1 MADDLYRHLMDSAQS
16 GTDRIDAGAEAEHIL
31 ARLRPHFADQRAA
44 TIKRMIAHH
53 NSESLTDDNMRS
65 LIATLAALDALEK
78 DLSHRVKLGQKD
90 LHDRGMLTRG

>member
-1 MADDLYRHLMDSAQS
+1 MVTD
-16 GTDRIDAGAEAEHIL
+16 TDRIDAGAEAEHLL

-53 NSESLTDDNMRS
+53 NGETLTDGNMRS

-78 DLSHRVKLGQKD
+78 DLSHRVRLGQKD